1 MGDYMKK
8 SYLFIAAMLLIA
20 GCSLERE
27 VRYEV
32 TGTAAL
38 VDITIENSSGGTSQY
53 SDVAP
58 PWAYD
63 FSAMV
68 DDFIYVSAQNATS
81 TGSVTATIKI
91 DGDVY
96 KSSTSSGAYVIATA
110 SGSVE

>member
-1 MGDYMKK
+1 MKK
-8 SYLFIAAMLLIA
+8 MYVLAAAILFIA
-20 GCSLERE
+20 GCSFERE

-53 SDVAP
+53 ADVAP
-58 PWAYD
+58 PWTYD
-63 FSAMV
+63 FSAKV
-68 DDFIYVSAQNATS
+68 DDFVYVSAQNATS

-91 DGDVY
+91 DGDTF
-96 KSSTSSGAYVIATA
+96 KTSTSSGAYVIATA